1 MERSRM
7 LQNRG
12 KSFRR
17 LGSERETEAAKN
29 RAAEAAVLA
38 RSRHPTSSESTAIG
52 KFSPRKYMR
61 NGKDVDGVEFRDEDS
76 DDEVALECLHEKS
89 SSNSAQ
95 EVSGEQRKEASF
107 SLGVGFALIYL
118 MATSKIEL
126 SKQIETLLQ
135 NVKRQHQNEVAGTN
149 IETSQTSSKAQEVSE
164 YAITDHGSLQED
176 SSHAIIEHV
185 SLQDCPSSSWE
196 QEYSG
201 SDITS
206 SSCNGKMN
214 REGKMVEMDQLEAEL
229 EAELQNLQLQLDT
242 EVMLIYPDKNHG
254 KYYMIV
260 VEDSAPEES
269 QITNFGEVFEQPEIG
284 NLEYYHG
291 VSPRELER
299 RLHELQEVR
308 QEERIR
314 ELESALEFAIHKL
327 NENQREL
334 SWWKDTGR
342 VVFHRIP
349 LRCRSMR

>member
-1 MERSRM
+1 MVQKGCSNNPFTAAIM
-7 LQNRG
+7 TC
-12 KSFRR
+12 RR
-17 LGSERETEAAKN
+17 RKRRENCRIFTC
-29 RAAEAAVLA
+29 
-38 RSRHPTSSESTAIG
+38 
-52 KFSPRKYMR
+52 FSPWSIISSWFNSEKSR

-76 DDEVALECLHEKS
+76 DDEVALEYLHEKS

-95 EVSGEQRKEASF
+95 EVSGEHRKEASF

-118 MATSKIEL
+118 MAMSKMELNKMVEL
-126 SKQIETLLQ
+126 SKQIETLLR
-135 NVKRQHQNEVAGTN
+135 NVKWQHQNAVAGTN

-164 YAITDHGSLQED
+164 YAITDHGSLQVD
-176 SSHAIIEHV
+176 SSHAIIEHF
-185 SLQDCPSSSWE
+185 SLQDGPSSSWE
-196 QEYSG
+196 HEYSG

-214 REGKMVEMDQLEAEL
+214 REGKIVEMDQLEAEL

-254 KYYMIV
+254 KIV

-269 QITNFGEVFEQPEIG
+269 QITNFGEVFLQPEIG
-284 NLEYYHG
+284 SLEYYHG

-342 VVFHRIP
+342 VGFHRIP